1 MSLKFGQK
9 CQNSSLIKHKE
20 LVFNQAFEYCVFQL
34 DLNGSVGGGP
44 STWFNI
50 SWLGLYTVLWSP
62 RLGLGWRTLLVS
74 PGLTIRVQHPSP
86 NLGENGLCI
95 AIYDIIFL
103 TKVFYQNLYISAC
116 WYVEISVCTIFLL
129 FHLVWSADVYSITD
143 TADHF
148 LQYIPTFQQ
157 QVPEEGPFY
166 HLNILIDR
174 SPTARRCTKLNLTDH
189 WPAGLENSLPGGR
202 NIFDQVA
209 VQVKNVWRSDKSWE
223 PGIQISE
230 WWWKQFKQ
238 KQRCKR

>member
-103 TKVFYQNLYISAC
+103 TEVFYQNLYISAC

-129 FHLVWSADVYSITD
+129 FHLSGLVCLVGRCLQHHWHCRPFPPVYTYFPTTSPRRVT
-143 TADHF
+143 F
-148 LQYIPTFQQ
+148 LP
-157 QVPEEGPFY
+157 
-166 HLNILIDR
+166 
-174 SPTARRCTKLNLTDH
+174 S
-189 WPAGLENSLPGGR
+189 
-202 NIFDQVA
+202 
-209 VQVKNVWRSDKSWE
+209 
-223 PGIQISE
+223 
-230 WWWKQFKQ
+230 
-238 KQRCKR
+238 